1 MSEVVDFLMFLDK
14 NEARMRYEATVR
26 VYERRYSDI
35 QAAKIKEVL
44 RRLKGASFGLVLD
57 VGCGPGLLLPF
68 LPDCEIVCLDFSL
81 GMLEVIREKKFPCFL
96 VLGDSDW
103 LPLRDSVF
111 DCVFSFTVLQ
121 NLPDPLASLREMSRV
136 VKKGG
141 KVVVT
146 VLKKRLDGEELKKVC
161 LEAGLSVLDVFPASV
176 EDVCA
181 ICVKKS

>member
-1 MSEVVDFLMFLDK
+1 MSGVVEVLVFLHK
-14 NEARMRYEATVR
+14 NEARRRYEATSR

-35 QAAKIKEVL
+35 QTAKIKEVL
-44 RRLKGASFGLVLD
+44 KRFKGASFGLVLD

-68 LPDCEIVCLDFSL
+68 LPECEVVCLDFSS
-81 GMLEVIREKKFPCFL
+81 GMLEVIREKKFRCFL

-103 LPLRDSVF
+103 LPFRDSVF

-121 NLPDPLASLREMSRV
+121 NLPDPLASLKEMRRV
-136 VKKGG
+136 VKEDG

-146 VLKKRLDGEELKKVC
+146 VLKKRFDGEELKKVC